1 MPNGVNRWISMIG
14 CYMTGI
20 FPRPKE
26 LISITRDYERG
37 RTGKAELD
45 KAFSDATLKVVEAQ
59 SSAGLNYVADGM
71 LRWQDPLRPFTENL
85 NGVKIGGL
93 ARWFNNN
100 MFYRKPVITG
110 ELSWKKRADP
120 KIIDIEH
127 LPKNLH
133 WKAILPAPYT
143 LAQLSEDN
151 FYKDKTELVFKYA
164 RLVREQIES
173 SVKQGFKYIQL
184 SDPALV
190 YKPRLAQIS
199 RDEVKIAGEALRLAI
214 GGVSARTCLH
224 TFFGDFCQ
232 ILPEA
237 LDFPVDDLGI
247 DFYETD
253 IDGLKGYKFG
263 KGIALGLVDSRGSL
277 VEKVGELV
285 VVAKEIIKSIEGD
298 GVSAFFLCPNCDL
311 EFLPWERALEKVKVV
326 SRVAKRLR
334 EEFDE

>member
-14 CYMTGI
+14 CYATGI

-26 LISITRDYERG
+26 LIAITRDYERG
-37 RTGKAELD
+37 RIGKAELE

-59 SSAGLNYVADGM
+59 SSVRFSYVIDGM
-71 LRWQDPLRPFTENL
+71 FRWQDPLRPFTENL

-100 MFYRKPVITG
+100 TFYRKPVVTG
-110 ELSWKKRADP
+110 ELSWKRDAGS
-120 KIIDIEH
+120 KIADIER
-127 LPKNLH
+127 LPENLP

-151 FYKDKTELVFKYA
+151 FYKDKTELAVKYA
-164 RLVREQIES
+164 RVLREQIQS
-173 SVKQGFKYIQL
+173 LVKQGFNYIQL

-190 YKPRLAQIS
+190 YRPRAAQIP
-199 RDEVKIAGEALRLAI
+199 RNEVNIASEALKLAV
-214 GGVSARTCLH
+214 GGVSARTCLQ

-247 DFYETD
+247 DLYETD
-253 IDGLKGYKFG
+253 VNRLKGYKFG
-263 KGIALGLVDSRGSL
+263 KGVALGLIDSRSSL
-277 VEKVGELV
+277 VENESELV
-285 VVAKEIIKSIEGD
+285 AAAKEIIKSIEGD
-298 GVSAFFLCPNCDL
+298 GESAFFVCPNCDL
-311 EFLPWERALEKVKVV
+311 EFLPWERALEKARVV
-326 SRVAKRLR
+326 NRVAERLG
-334 EEFDE
+334 EELDG